1 VTRFPC
7 LAILLTAALRLAAAD
22 VACKLTDPKG
32 APVADAVVSLKR
44 LDVPEPAVAPAG
56 TTAEI
61 IQQNREFIPYVTAV
75 QVGTT
80 MHFPNRDK
88 VEHHVYSLSKAKQFE
103 LPLYSGEA
111 KRGILFD
118 EPGVVT
124 IGCNI
129 HDWMIAY
136 VVVLPTPHFAKTG
149 SDGATTLSVPAGHYH
164 LEIWQPRLAQP
175 RTQEITVTDTAPTS
189 LAYTLVLK
197 PDHRI
202 PRPPDDDTEDTPY

>member
-1 VTRFPC
+1 VTRFLH
-7 LAILLTAALRLAAAD
+7 LAAVLAMALRLAAAD
-22 VACKLTDPKG
+22 VACKLTDQNG

-44 LDVPEPAVAPAG
+44 LDTPEPTVAPAG

-61 IQQNREFIPYVTAV
+61 SQQNLEFIPYVTAV
-75 QVGTT
+75 QIGTT
-80 MHFPNRDK
+80 IHFPNRDK
-88 VEHHVYSLSKAKQFE
+88 VQHHVYSLSKAKTFE

-111 KRGILFD
+111 KRAILFD
-118 EPGVVT
+118 QPGVVT

-149 SDGATTLSVPAGHYH
+149 PDGAATLSVPAGRYH

-175 RTQEITVTDTAPTS
+175 LTREITVADAAPAA
-189 LAYTLVLK
+189 LAFTLVLK

-202 PRPPDDDTEDTPY
+202 PRPPDDDEDNPY

>member
-1 VTRFPC
+1 MRFFG
-7 LAILLTAALRLAAAD
+7 LALLLTAALRLAAAD

-32 APVADAVVSLKR
+32 ARIADAIVSLKR
-44 LDVPEPAVAPAG
+44 LDRPEPTVAPAG

-61 IQQNREFIPYVTAV
+61 SQQDKEFIPYVTAV

-80 MHFPNRDK
+80 MHFPNHDK
-88 VEHHVYSLSKAKQFE
+88 VQHHVYSLSKAKKFE

-111 KRGILFD
+111 RRGILFD
-118 EPGVVT
+118 QPGVVT

-136 VVVLPTPHFAKTG
+136 VVVLPTPHFAKTDA
-149 SDGATTLSVPAGHYH
+149 DGAATLSVPAGQYH
-164 LEIWQPRLAQP
+164 LEIWQPRLSQP
-175 RTQEITVTDTAPTS
+175 LTQEITVTDTAPTS
-189 LAYTLVLK
+189 LAFTLVLK

-202 PRPPDDDTEDTPY
+202 PRPPDNDTEDNPY

>member
-1 VTRFPC
+1 MRFPC
-7 LAILLTAALRLAAAD
+7 LALLLTAALRLAAAD
-22 VACKLTDPKG
+22 VACKLTDQNG

-44 LDVPEPAVAPAG
+44 LDTPEPAIAPAG

-61 IQQNREFIPYVTAV
+61 IQQDKEFIPYVTAV

-88 VEHHVYSLSKAKQFE
+88 VQHHVYSLSKAKTFE

-111 KRGILFD
+111 KRAILFD
-118 EPGVVT
+118 QPGVVT

-136 VVVLPTPHFAKTG
+136 VIVLPTPHFAKTG
-149 SDGATTLSVPAGHYH
+149 PAGAATLSVPAGRYH

-175 RTQEITVTDTAPTS
+175 LTQEITVTDTTSTS
-189 LAYTLVLK
+189 LAFTLVLK

-202 PRPPDDDTEDTPY
+202 PRPPDDDTEDNSY